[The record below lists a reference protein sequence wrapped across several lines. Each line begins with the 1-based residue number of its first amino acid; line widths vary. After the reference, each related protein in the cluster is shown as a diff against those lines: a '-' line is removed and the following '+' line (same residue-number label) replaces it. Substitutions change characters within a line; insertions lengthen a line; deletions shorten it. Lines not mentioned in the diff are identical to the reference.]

1 MPLREVIR
9 TNEAVGPTEVRR
21 VNQARLIPIYA
32 DGTARDLTRA
42 LTAVGEIVMENPA
55 PAGIRVEIGGGGEE
69 MARSFRD
76 LAFAF
81 IPALLLVHMMLAAE
95 FESFVHPL
103 TVLLRTPPAA
113 GGARL

>member
-42 LTAVGEIVMENPA
+42 LTAVGAIVMENRA
-55 PAGIRVEIGGGGEE
+55 PAGIRVEIGGGGGEKG
-69 MARSFRD
+69 RSFCALA
-76 LAFAF
+76 LAFVLEL
-81 IPALLLVHMMLAAE
+81 ILVHMILSANL
-95 FESFVHPL
+95 ESYVSPL
-103 TVLLRTPPAA
+103 TELPPIP
-113 GGARL
+113 L